1 MAEINNNIPN
11 FGYNKKI
18 ERVNNQEL
26 PIEQEEVVQKQEQVE
41 TNYVQDTGV
50 LGRSLIKP
58 SNGANIAKTIDETVS
73 IASSKPEI
81 LTGSEDVFDS
91 IYKDLIE
98 QGKNPDD
105 AYYEAL
111 MAEEAFLEICPHN

>member
-11 FGYNKKI
+11 FGYNKKV
-18 ERVNNQEL
+18 ERINNQEL
-26 PIEQEEVVQKQEQVE
+26 PTGQEEVVQQPEQTEV
-41 TNYVQDTGV
+41 NYVPDTGV
-50 LGRSLIKP
+50 LGRSLVKP
-58 SNGANIAKTIDETVS
+58 SNGANIAKTIDETVH
-73 IASSKPEI
+73 IATSKPEI
-81 LTGSEDVFDS
+81 LTGSEGVFDS